1 MEPISARSN
10 PRVKAWKALAADSGK
25 PAEGGRI
32 WLDGEHL
39 VKEALAAGWTIE
51 TLLLTPQAP
60 YLAAG
65 QTPKVQVTAEVM
77 AAISTLDSAPSMAA
91 VALPQS
97 RALGEEGDVV
107 VLDAVQD
114 PGNVGTILRTAW
126 AMGCAGV
133 LLLPGCAN
141 PWSAKTL
148 RAGQGAQCHLPVH
161 QLSDADLQNALSGR
175 PLWVTALDADKT
187 LAQAAG
193 RGAPRS
199 VAWVF
204 GHEGQGVRPALQRR
218 AARRVRIPMPGEAES
233 LNVAVACALC
243 LYERIRS

>member
-10 PRVKAWKALAADSGK
+10 PRVKAWKQLAADSGK
-25 PAEGGRI
+25 PAADGRV

-39 VKEALAAGWTIE
+39 VKEALSACWTID
-51 TLLLTPQAP
+51 TLILTPQAP

-65 QTPKVQVTAEVM
+65 QIPKVQVTAEVM
-77 AAISTLDSAPSMAA
+77 AAISTLDSAPSVAA
-91 VALPQS
+91 IALPQP
-97 RALGEEGDVV
+97 RKLGEEGDVV

-126 AMGCAGV
+126 AMGAAGV

-148 RAGQGAQCHLPVH
+148 RAGQGAQCHLPVR
-161 QLSDADLQNALSGR
+161 SVTDAGLDAALAGR
-175 PLWVTALDADKT
+175 PMWVTALDADKS
-187 LAQAAG
+187 LPQLSG

-204 GHEGQGVRPALQRR
+204 GHEGQGVRPALQQR
-218 AARRVRIPMPGEAES
+218 AAQRVRIPMPGAAES

-243 LYERIRS
+243 LYERVRG

>member
-10 PRVKAWKALAADSGK
+10 PRVKAWKQLASDSGK
-25 PAEGGRI
+25 PGAGGRI

-39 VKEALAAGWTIE
+39 VKEALAAGWVIE
-51 TLLLTPQAP
+51 TLLVTLQAP
-60 YLAAG
+60 YLDAGAA
-65 QTPKVQVTAEVM
+65 PKVQVTAEVM
-77 AAISTLDSAPSMAA
+77 SAISTLDSAPSMAA
-91 VALPQS
+91 VAVPQQ
-97 RALGEEGDVV
+97 RRLGEEGDVV

-126 AMGCAGV
+126 AMGAAGV
-133 LLLPGCAN
+133 LLLPGSAN
-141 PWSAKTL
+141 PWSAKSL
-148 RAGQGAQCHLPVH
+148 RAGQGAQCHLPLRQIH
-161 QLSDADLQNALSGR
+161 DAELHAALAGR

-204 GHEGQGVRPALQRR
+204 GHEGQGVRPALQQR
-218 AARRVRIPMPGEAES
+218 AAQRVRIPMPGEAES

-243 LYERIRS
+243 LYERIRT